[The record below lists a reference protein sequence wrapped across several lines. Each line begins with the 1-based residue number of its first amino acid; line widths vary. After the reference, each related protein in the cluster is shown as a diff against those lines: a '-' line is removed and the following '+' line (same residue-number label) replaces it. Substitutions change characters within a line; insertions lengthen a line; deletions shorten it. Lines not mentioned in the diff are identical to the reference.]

1 MRSVYVETTID
12 SEMKIYASPKNKGK
26 LLQNDKLLGER
37 NILKISKSSDVKKIE
52 NYFPINTL
60 YRVGGYGKLYS

>member
-26 LLQNDKLLGER
+26 F
-37 NILKISKSSDVKKIE
+37 
-52 NYFPINTL
+52 NYYKTMNC
-60 YRVGGYGKLYS
+60 